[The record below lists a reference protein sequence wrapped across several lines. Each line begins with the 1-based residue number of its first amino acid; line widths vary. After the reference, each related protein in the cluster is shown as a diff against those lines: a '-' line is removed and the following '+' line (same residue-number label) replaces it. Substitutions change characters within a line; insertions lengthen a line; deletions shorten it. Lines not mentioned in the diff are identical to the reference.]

1 MFKFLKKANIKQK
14 TDYVIVGLGNPGEKY
29 KNTRHNAGFIAVD
42 HMIRERNI
50 HSKKIKFSS
59 EVYETTLEKKRIL
72 LVKPQTYMNLSGD
85 AIVQIVNFYK
95 INIENFIII
104 VDDIALPVGK
114 LRIKRKGSSGGHN
127 GLKDIINKIGSDQ
140 FTRIKIGVGAK
151 PDKWNLADW
160 VTSEFSSTERQ
171 QIDIASQKVHNALS
185 LIIENKIDEAMNKFN
200 S

>member
-14 TDYVIVGLGNPGEKY
+14 IDYVIVGLGNPGEKY

-42 HMIRERNI
+42 HMIKERNI

-59 EVYETTLEKKRIL
+59 EVYETTLENKRIL

-85 AIVQIVNFYK
+85 AIVQISNFYK

-151 PDKWNLADW
+151 PNKWNLADR

>member
-1 MFKFLKKANIKQK
+1 MFKFFKKSNIKQK
-14 TDYVIVGLGNPGEKY
+14 IDYVVVGLGNPGKKY

-42 HMIRERNI
+42 HMINERNI

-59 EVYETTLEKKRIL
+59 EVYETTLENKRIL

-114 LRIKRKGSSGGHN
+114 LRIKRKGSAGGHN
-127 GLKDIINKIGSDQ
+127 GLKDIISKVGSDQ

-171 QIDIASQKVHNALS
+171 QVDIASQKVHNALS
-185 LIIENKIDEAMNKFN
+185 LIVENKIDEAMNNFN

>member
-1 MFKFLKKANIKQK
+1 MFKFFKAANIKQK
-14 TDYVIVGLGNPGEKY
+14 IDCVIVGLGNPGEKY

-42 HMIRERNI
+42 HMIKERNI
-50 HSKKIKFSS
+50 NSKKIKFSS
-59 EVYETTLEKKRIL
+59 EVYETTLGNKRIL

-95 INIENFIII
+95 INIEKFIII

-127 GLKDIINKIGSDQ
+127 GLKDIISKVGSDQ
-140 FTRIKIGVGAK
+140 FTRIKIGIGAK

-185 LIIENKIDEAMNKFN
+185 LIVENKIDEAMDNFN

>member
-14 TDYVIVGLGNPGEKY
+14 IDYVIVGLGNPGEKY

-42 HMIRERNI
+42 HMIKERNI

-59 EVYETTLEKKRIL
+59 EVYETTLENKRIL

-85 AIVQIVNFYK
+85 AIVQISNFYK

-151 PDKWNLADW
+151 PNKWNLADW

>member
-1 MFKFLKKANIKQK
+1 MFNFLKKANIKQK
-14 TDYVIVGLGNPGEKY
+14 IDYVIVGLGNPGEKY
-29 KNTRHNAGFIAVD
+29 KNTRHNAGFIAID
-42 HMIRERNI
+42 NI
-50 HSKKIKFSS
+50 IKEENIPSKKIKFSS
-59 EVYETTLEKKRIL
+59 EVCETTLEKKRIL
-72 LVKPQTYMNLSGD
+72 LVKPQTYMNLSGE

-95 INIENFIII
+95 ISIENFIII

-114 LRIKRKGSSGGHN
+114 LRIKRKGSAGGHN

-151 PDKWNLADW
+151 PDKWNLANW

-171 QIDIASQKVHNALS
+171 QIDIASQKLYKAVS
-185 LIIENKIDEAMNKFN
+185 LIVENKIDEAMNNFN

>member
-1 MFKFLKKANIKQK
+1 MFKFFKAANIKQK
-14 TDYVIVGLGNPGEKY
+14 IDCVIVGLGNPGEKY

-42 HMIRERNI
+42 HMIKKRNI
-50 HSKKIKFSS
+50 NSKKIKFSS
-59 EVYETTLEKKRIL
+59 EVYETTLENKRIL

-85 AIVQIVNFYK
+85 AIVQIGNFYK